1 MRRENVFEVA
11 KLRNKPILRVS
22 LTEKPFEVTQAQD
35 NSIPAGD
42 PVNPPTPAPIQA
54 APPPRQDLPVSQAP
68 PARAKPYLV
77 IEPRSGLSALHLV
90 ELWQYRDLL
99 LTLAGRDVKLRYKQ
113 TALGVLWVILQPL
126 LAAGIFAFVFG
137 KVAKLPSDG
146 LPYFLFA
153 FAGLLGWN
161 AFNSTLTKASAC
173 VVDNAQLVSK
183 VFFPRLI
190 LPLSTVFSTLID
202 FAVAFAMLAV
212 MMAIY
217 GIPLTLGILLVP
229 LWLFMLIMLAV
240 GVGLFTSA
248 LMVPY
253 RDLRYVIPVLMQ
265 FLLYAS
271 PVAYAVS
278 VVPEKLRFWFYLNPL
293 SGLLDAFRW
302 SVLGRGQLNWSAVGY
317 AAACVIVIFLFGVYS
332 FKKMER
338 KFADVI

>member
-1 MRRENVFEVA
+1 LWIEQIPYKGR
-11 KLRNKPILRVS
+11 PS
-22 LTEKPFEVTQAQD
+22 EVTEAQD
-35 NSIPAGD
+35 STILAGD
-42 PVNPPTPAPIQA
+42 PAPI
-54 APPPRQDLPVSQAP
+54 PPPEEGQAP
-68 PARAKPYLV
+68 PLRQQALAPSPAPPGKGRIHLV
-77 IEPRSGLSALHLV
+77 IEPRSGWSALHLL

-113 TALGVLWVILQPL
+113 TALGVIWVILQPL
-126 LAAGIFAFVFG
+126 LAAAIFAFVFG

-153 FAGLLGWN
+153 YAGLLGWN

-173 VVDNAQLVSK
+173 VVDNSQLVSK

-202 FAVAFAMLAV
+202 FAVALIFMAV
-212 MMAIY
+212 MMVFY
-217 GIPLTLGILLVP
+217 GITPTLGILLVP
-229 LWLFMLIMLAV
+229 LWLLMLIMLAV
-240 GVGLFTSA
+240 GVGLYTSA

-271 PVAYAVS
+271 PVAYSVS
-278 VVPEKLRFWFYLNPL
+278 VVPQNLRPWFYLNPIC
-293 SGLLDAFRW
+293 GLLEAFRW
-302 SVLGRGQLNWSAVGY
+302 SLLGCGQLNWGLVAYSAG
-317 AAACVIVIFLFGVYS
+317 CVVVAFLFGAYS

-338 KFADVI
+338 RFADVI